1 MSVMGRIVSSIALN
15 LVKYVLATILGMFY
29 MAWIISTQTSEN
41 LYAILFESE
50 QAGLI
55 FEDALKNMAT
65 ELPIVGILLGQ
76 IFSFQNAPT
85 ITFSTGFEEIFSFV
99 LMLVAVNGLIK
110 PLYSY
115 PAKAF
120 KSSYEGIDV
129 VVNTYV
135 LAVVSL
141 WAVAGTLLI
150 RNSILKFLQS
160 FSMAVWLY
168 NSMLLILTI
177 VFVLG
182 YYCIMKLLHRE
193 KAGFL
198 SAILLDICTTM
209 ILLCFVSML
218 GTLSYAG
225 LSNITKTDELLMCA
239 LVVILP
245 IAGIYVISLKDKYGF

>member
-1 MSVMGRIVSSIALN
+1 MGRIISSIALN
-15 LVKYVLATILGMFY
+15 LVKYVLATIFGMFY
-29 MAWIISTQTSEN
+29 MALLISTQTSEN

-65 ELPIVGILLGQ
+65 ELPVVGILLGQ

-85 ITFSTGFEEIFSFV
+85 ITFSTGFEEIFSFA
-99 LMLVAVNGLIK
+99 LMLVVVNGLVK

-120 KSSYEGIDV
+120 RSSCEGIDV

-135 LAVVSL
+135 LAIISL
-141 WAVAGTLLI
+141 WTVTGTLLI
-150 RNSILKFLQS
+150 RNNILKFLQS

-168 NSMLLILTI
+168 NSVLLILTI
-177 VFVLG
+177 VFIWG
-182 YYCIMKLLHRE
+182 YYGIMKALHRA

-198 SAILLDICTTM
+198 SAILLDICIAM

-218 GTLSYAG
+218 GTLLYVG
-225 LSNITKTDELLMCA
+225 LSGITKTDELLMCA

-245 IAGIYVISLKDKYGF
+245 IAGVYVLSLKEKYGF